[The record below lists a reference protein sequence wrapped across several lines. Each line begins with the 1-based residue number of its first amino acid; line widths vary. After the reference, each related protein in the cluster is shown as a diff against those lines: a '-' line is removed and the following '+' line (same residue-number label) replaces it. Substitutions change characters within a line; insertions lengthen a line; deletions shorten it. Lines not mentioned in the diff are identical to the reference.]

1 MEPGETLCLI
11 TDGVTEARNARGELY
26 GRHRLEDVLAGLDPG
41 ADPVAVG
48 EAIRASVAAFAGGV
62 APVDDIAILVLRWNG
77 PAGASRVTDER
88 VSGR

>member
-1 MEPGETLCLI
+1 
-11 TDGVTEARNARGELY
+11 
-26 GRHRLEDVLAGLDPG
+26 
-41 ADPVAVG
+41 VG